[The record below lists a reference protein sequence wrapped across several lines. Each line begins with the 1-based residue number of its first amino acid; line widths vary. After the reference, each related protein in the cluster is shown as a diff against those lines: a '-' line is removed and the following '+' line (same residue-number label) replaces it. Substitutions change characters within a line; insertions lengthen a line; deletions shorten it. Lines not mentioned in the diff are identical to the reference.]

1 LFLMLGLS
9 FFSLSLFAQEG
20 DDLPSDEVQV
30 IRIFEAQLAESER
43 ITLNPELPDLDTATQ
58 RQTYQIPP
66 KSYKVEYPAP
76 RIRPLSYKSDE
87 EVPDVYTAYAK
98 LGGGLPAAIYGEGSY
113 HTMVQKSKKSRY
125 ELGANILHH
134 SANFSDDEVENQRF
148 SKTEVEGEGAYYFEQ
163 GFAVGANMGY
173 SSNKVHYYGYSV
185 DEFSQFENLEPED
198 VEQIFNIFDLGGQ
211 IFNGVQ
217 TAGDINY
224 SAGFDFYLMGDD
236 FASNETGLD
245 FKLNG
250 TKWIQE
256 RHSID
261 VGIRT
266 DFSWYNDTMEIAQ
279 TLHNFTF
286 SPAFTYHADKFKVK
300 LGAHVV
306 SHNDEF
312 ELFPNAEVVVNVT
325 GNELAVYAG
334 VEGNLQKNTFR
345 SLTTYNPF
353 IHTRLEE
360 NTLRNTKYFNVYGG
374 VRGNFSIFE
383 YTAQVGLKPTND
395 LALYFT
401 DYTRDPIFDFN
412 VIYDD
417 VDIVNFGG
425 SITARPIRGLE
436 VTGTIAQNIYDVSA
450 INGRAWHLPATEV
463 NIQTLYTTMDGKLRG
478 KAQFFFQNGVPFN
491 ERFGGVGRSATLN
504 RLADLSVGGEYWV
517 GKNFGLFL
525 DVNNIFNNKRQ
536 RWMNY
541 PTYGINFLGGISAR
555 F

>member
-1 LFLMLGLS
+1 MLGLS
-9 FFSLSLFAQEG
+9 FFSMNLFAQEG

-43 ITLNPELPDLDTATQ
+43 IVLNPELPPVDTATQ

-66 KSYKVEYPAP
+66 RTYTVEYPAP
-76 RIRPLSYKSDE
+76 RIRPLSYKSEE

-98 LGGGLPAAIYGEGSY
+98 LGGGLPAAIYGEGSFN
-113 HTMVQKSKKSRY
+113 TLVQKSDKSRY
-125 ELGANILHH
+125 ELGANIMHH
-134 SANFSDDEVENQRF
+134 SANFSDDDVENQRF
-148 SKTEVEGEGAYYFEQ
+148 SLTKAQGEGAYYFEE

-185 DEFSQFENLEPED
+185 DEFSTSENLDPES
-198 VEQIFNIFDLGGQ
+198 VEQIFNTFDLGAN

-224 SAGFDFYLMGDD
+224 SAGFDFYLLSDD
-236 FASNETGLD
+236 FASDETGLD
-245 FKLNG
+245 FKLDA
-250 TKWIQE
+250 TKWFQE
-256 RHSID
+256 RHSLD

-266 DFSWYNDTMEIAQ
+266 DFTWYNDTMEMAQ

-286 SPAFTYHADKFKVK
+286 SPAFTYHADRFKVK
-300 LGAHVV
+300 VGANIV
-306 SHNDEF
+306 SNNDEF
-312 ELFPNAEVVVNVT
+312 ELFPNAEVVINVT

-334 VEGNLQKNTFR
+334 VDGNLQKNTFR
-345 SLTTYNPF
+345 SLSTYNPF
-353 IHTRLEE
+353 IHTRLPA
-360 NTLRNTKYFNVYGG
+360 NTLRNTRYFNVYGG

-383 YTAQVGLKPTND
+383 YTAHAGLKPTND
-395 LALYFT
+395 LALYRAN
-401 DYTRDPIFDFN
+401 YLRDPIFDFD
-412 VIYDD
+412 VEYDD
-417 VDIVNFGG
+417 VDIVHFGG

-436 VTGTIAQNIYDVSA
+436 ITGTIAQNIYDVSA

-463 NIQTLYTTMDGKLRG
+463 NIQTIYTTLDGKLTG
-478 KAQFFFQNGVPFN
+478 KAQFFFQNGVPYN
-491 ERFGGVGRSATLN
+491 ERFGIGRDDNLN

-536 RWMNY
+536 RWVNY
-541 PTYGINFLGGISAR
+541 PTYGINFLGGITAR